1 MDTGPNRGRPE
12 AAQEGIDMNGKQ
24 EIFYA
29 KIMLFGEYSVIC
41 DSMGLTI
48 PYAHFTGEL
57 SFMSG
62 DQYTELDFAEDS
74 NKHLNDYYYY
84 LKDLESSGQMDYPF
98 DLTRLRKDI
107 EKGLFFESSIPQ
119 GYGIGSSGALV
130 AAIYSQYAQNGIT
143 RKKIL
148 TSSDIS
154 RLKEIF
160 AQMESYFHG
169 VSSGIDPLL
178 CYIKYPLL
186 IRNRKEIETVGIP
199 RKNFKK
205 DGAVFLLDT
214 GRPGKTGPL
223 VRNFFDRCKNDKF
236 MKLVQEEFIPA
247 NDGCITALLNG
258 RTRDFFT
265 NVDHLSEFQL
275 KHLQEMIPSDF
286 NRIWEEGL
294 SNKRYSLKLCGSGG
308 GGFLM
313 GITKNYTDAK
323 AYLESIGIE
332 PILVYRNR

>member
-1 MDTGPNRGRPE
+1 
-12 AAQEGIDMNGKQ
+12 MNGKQ

-74 NKHLNDYYYY
+74 NKHLKDFSIY
-84 LKDLESSGQMDYPF
+84 LEDLHLTEQMDYPF
-98 DLTRLRKDI
+98 DLVQLKRDI

-148 TSSDIS
+148 TSVDIS

-223 VRNFFDRCKNDKF
+223 VRNFFERCRDDKF
-236 MKLVQEEFIPA
+236 MRLVREEFIPA

-258 RTRDFFT
+258 KTREFFS
-265 NVDHLSEFQL
+265 NVDKLSAFQL
-275 KHLQEMIPSDF
+275 KNLQEMIPSDF
-286 NRIWEEGL
+286 NQMWEEGL
-294 SNKRYSLKLCGSGG
+294 SGGLYSLKLCGSGG

-313 GITKNYTDAK
+313 GITKNYTNAK
-323 AYLESIGIE
+323 SYLESKGIE